1 MSVTALWSKVILEA
15 VDTTP
20 LPNNCQSLALFLE
33 SLSHGPGG
41 ASCHN
46 FAQGMGLSFGGSF
59 GVENRPANPSLRP
72 ISSRDECAEED
83 EKGPAQVVK
92 VSIISFLSLHQ
103 KAICERHLTL
113 LKDPG
118 HLTVIAAS
126 LSVSVNSPRWQLP
139 TNDLL
144 LAMRAREKRF
154 CLGPRRLAVSARLR
168 GRR

>member
-1 MSVTALWSKVILEA
+1 MSVIALWSKVTLEA

-20 LPNNCQSLALFLE
+20 LPNNCQPLVLFLE
-33 SLSHGPGG
+33 SLSCRPGG
-41 ASCHN
+41 TSCHN
-46 FAQGMGLSFGGSF
+46 FAKGMGLSFGRSF
-59 GVENRPANPSLRP
+59 GVENRPASPSLRP
-72 ISSRDECAEED
+72 ISSADECGEAD

-118 HLTVIAAS
+118 HLTAIVAS
-126 LSVSVNSPRWQLP
+126 LSASVNSPRWQLP

-144 LAMRAREKRF
+144 LAMS
-154 CLGPRRLAVSARLR
+154 C
-168 GRR
+168 

>member
-1 MSVTALWSKVILEA
+1 MSVTALWSKVTLET

-20 LPNNCQSLALFLE
+20 LPNNCQPLVLFLE
-33 SLSHGPGG
+33 SLSRQPGG

-46 FAQGMGLSFGGSF
+46 FAEGMGLSFGGSF
-59 GVENRPANPSLRP
+59 GVENSPSLRP
-72 ISSRDECAEED
+72 ISSPDECGEAD

-118 HLTVIAAS
+118 HLTAIAAS
-126 LSVSVNSPRWQLP
+126 LSASVNSPRWQLP
-139 TNDLL
+139 TSELL
-144 LAMRAREKRF
+144 LAMS
-154 CLGPRRLAVSARLR
+154 C
-168 GRR
+168 